1 MFSVT
6 AILLLLSIGLALY
19 RVLKGPS
26 IFDRIVSANAIGTLS
41 VLLLAVIGY
50 VVGRPEFLD
59 LAIIYA
65 LLNVIGTIAILKY
78 FRHGDL
84 GKADDELKS
93 K

>member
-1 MFSVT
+1 MFSIT
-6 AILLLLSIGLALY
+6 AIALLLSIGFALY

-26 IFDRIVSANAIGTLS
+26 IFDRIVSANSIGTLS
-41 VLLLAVIGY
+41 VLLLAIVGY
-50 VVGRPEFLD
+50 VFGRPEFID

-84 GKADDELKS
+84 GKTDDEMK
-93 K
+93 